1 MRIHRDDQH
10 ALAKVWKKILSGA
23 AIAGFMAT
31 TFLSVGS
38 ASAAAVAGSSSL
50 GVTTE
55 EVKVVAMGWSAKK
68 KIMGKAVYN
77 DKNEKIGVVD
87 DLIVAPDRSL
97 SYAIVGVGGFI
108 GMGKHDVAIPVSQFK
123 AEKDKNNKDKIVLAG
138 ATKDALKALPKFE
151 YAK

>member
-1 MRIHRDDQH
+1 MRIHKDDQH
-10 ALAKVWKKILSGA
+10 GLARVWKKFLSGA
-23 AIAGFMAT
+23 VIAGFMAT
-31 TFLSVGS
+31 TFLSAGS
-38 ASAAAVAGSSSL
+38 ASAAAIAGSSTL

-68 KIMGKAVYN
+68 KILGKAVYN

-123 AEKDKNNKDKIVLAG
+123 AEKDKIVLAG

>member
-1 MRIHRDDQH
+1 MGIRRDDQQV
-10 ALAKVWKKILSGA
+10 LAKSWKKILSGA
-23 AIAGFMAT
+23 AIVGFIAA
-31 TFLSVGS
+31 TFLSAGS
-38 ASAAAVAGSSSL
+38 AGAAVAGSSTL
-50 GVTTE
+50 GITTE

-68 KIMGKAVYN
+68 KILGKAVYN

-123 AEKDKNNKDKIVLAG
+123 AEKDKIVLPG
-138 ATKDALKALPKFE
+138 GTKDALKALPKFE
-151 YAK
+151 YTK

>member
-1 MRIHRDDQH
+1 MKMQ
-10 ALAKVWKKILSGA
+10 VCKKFLSSAVIG
-23 AIAGFMAT
+23 GFMAT
-31 TFLSVGS
+31 SLLSAGS
-38 ASAAAVAGSSSL
+38 VSAAAVAGSSSL

-97 SYAIVGVGGFI
+97 SFAIVGVGGFI

-123 AEKDKNNKDKIVLAG
+123 TEKDKDKDKIVLPG

>member
-1 MRIHRDDQH
+1 MVIRRDDQH
-10 ALAKVWKKILSGA
+10 VLAKLSKKLLNGA
-23 AIAGFMAT
+23 AIVAFMAA

-38 ASAAAVAGSSSL
+38 TSAGVAGTSTL
-50 GVTTE
+50 GITTE

-68 KIMGKAVYN
+68 KILGKAVYN

-108 GMGKHDVAIPVSQFK
+108 GMGKHDVAIPVNQFK
-123 AEKDKNNKDKIVLAG
+123 SENDKIV
-138 ATKDALKALPKFE
+138 
-151 YAK
+151 